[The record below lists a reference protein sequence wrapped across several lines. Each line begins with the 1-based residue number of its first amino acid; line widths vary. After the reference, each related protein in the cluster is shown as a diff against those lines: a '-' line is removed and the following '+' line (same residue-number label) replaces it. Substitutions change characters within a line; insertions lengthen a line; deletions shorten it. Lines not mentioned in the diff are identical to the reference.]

1 MLEDLIAEAL
11 EKAGRQWRV
20 EGELIQPSA
29 NDVRTMLDW
38 AASELYTRDV
48 GTRLETGGLIFD
60 KTEIGINVFV
70 IAGFYS

>member
-20 EGELIQPSA
+20 DGELIQPSA
-29 NDVRTMLDW
+29 DSVRSMLDW

-60 KTEIGINVFV
+60 KTETGINVFV
-70 IAGFYS
+70 ITGFYS

>member
-1 MLEDLIAEAL
+1 MLEDLLAEAL
-11 EKAGRQWRV
+11 EKAGRKWRV
-20 EGELIQPSA
+20 EGELVQPSA
-29 NDVRTMLDW
+29 ASVRSMLDW

-60 KTEIGINVFV
+60 KTENGIDVFV